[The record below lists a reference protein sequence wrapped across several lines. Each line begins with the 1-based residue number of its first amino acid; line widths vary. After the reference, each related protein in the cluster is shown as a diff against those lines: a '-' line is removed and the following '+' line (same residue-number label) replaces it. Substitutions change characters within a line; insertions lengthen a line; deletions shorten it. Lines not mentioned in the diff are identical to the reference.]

1 VQITEIGTMKSA
13 ARARLAAA
21 VVALAFVAM
30 PHAMFAA
37 SALSQ
42 LRGVD
47 ELKSWFNA
55 HKGHPRLVFLL
66 SPT

>member
-1 VQITEIGTMKSA
+1 MKNPV
-13 ARARLAAA
+13 RARLAAA
-21 VVALAFVAM
+21 VVALALITA
-30 PHAMFAA
+30 PHALLAA
-37 SALSQ
+37 SSLAQ

-47 ELKSWFNA
+47 ELKNWFNA

>member
-1 VQITEIGTMKSA
+1 MTKALRSFA
-13 ARARLAAA
+13 L
-21 VVALAFVAM
+21 VVALALVSV
-30 PHAMFAA
+30 PHAVSAA
-37 SALSQ
+37 STLAQ
-42 LRGVD
+42 LRGIE